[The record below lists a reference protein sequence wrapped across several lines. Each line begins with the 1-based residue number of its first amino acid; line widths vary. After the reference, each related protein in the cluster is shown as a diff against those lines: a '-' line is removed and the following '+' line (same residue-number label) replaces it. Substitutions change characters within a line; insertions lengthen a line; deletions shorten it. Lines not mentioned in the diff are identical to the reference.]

1 MVLSINSDRFCQN
14 LTRAAGTRTGELCR
28 FAYCQKRGVDGIIAH
43 MEVYL
48 AVRKLKGVLVW
59 FAQAGLTLLAFVAL
73 TLLIWMPGPWYD
85 IMAWAGMP
93 ILGLFS
99 AYLATRHG
107 VNNYIAWSVPPA
119 AVFFA
124 HYIVT
129 GYTPNGP
136 GPTMVAALLAIIGA
150 AAGHVR
156 NRGGR

>member
-1 MVLSINSDRFCQN
+1 
-14 LTRAAGTRTGELCR
+14 
-28 FAYCQKRGVDGIIAH
+28 